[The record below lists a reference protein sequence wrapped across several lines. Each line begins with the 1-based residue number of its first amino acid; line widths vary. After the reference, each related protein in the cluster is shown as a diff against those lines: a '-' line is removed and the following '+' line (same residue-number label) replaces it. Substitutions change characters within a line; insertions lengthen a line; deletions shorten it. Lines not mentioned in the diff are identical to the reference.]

1 MKGGAADGP
10 NVGLLSGEEKAPTRR
25 EKIADLTSSFSSSF
39 SGNREPVTPPQ
50 DLVSDSPYA
59 LWQEPAVA
67 AEAGAGSDGEFAFD
81 FMNSPQPA
89 PVQTPVAPATPT
101 APVQTPVAPA
111 TQSSPVQQPAVQP
124 VVTSGP
130 PAVQQV
136 VQEPQ
141 VQSTV
146 QVVQQQVQPG
156 QLTRQQ
162 AQRARR
168 KKAQDLL
175 KETQKAVIEAAEGE
189 ADLARERAAAAAASV
204 AAAAAAAAE
213 KAEPYVKM
221 AAKLAAAGGVGTG
234 VVASGLAAAPLV
246 ATAATAAVP
255 FLVPAAV
262 GAATLAAGGVAGK
275 FAVNKTMQLGSLM
288 KKGADKKT
296 LIWAIKVLAK
306 EGWQFI
312 LPDKTVATSDKLDLA
327 LGWIEKNYKSAKEVK
342 PDQPRRDGTP
352 TPGSAKPDQP
362 RLDGTPTPGSV

>member
-1 MKGGAADGP
+1 MRGGVRGA
-10 NVGLLSGEEKAPTRR
+10 S
-25 EKIADLTSSFSSSF
+25 
-39 SGNREPVTPPQ
+39 Q
-50 DLVSDSPYA
+50 DSVSDSPYA
-59 LWQEPAVA
+59 LWQEPAV
-67 AEAGAGSDGEFAFD
+67 ETDAGAVSGGESPFD
-81 FMNSPQPA
+81 FLNNPQPAPTAAVAPATQPA

-111 TQSSPVQQPAVQP
+111 TQSSPVQQPQPAVQP
-124 VVTSGP
+124 VEASGP

-136 VQEPQ
+136 VQEPQEPQEPQ

-146 QVVQQQVQPG
+146 QVVQQQVQTG

-168 KKAQDLL
+168 KKAVDLMAL
-175 KETQKAVIEAAEGE
+175 TQAAVIEAGHGE
-189 ADLARERAAAAAASV
+189 ADLARESAV
-204 AAAAAAAAE
+204 AAAAAAT
-213 KAEPYVKM
+213 
-221 AAKLAAAGGVGTG
+221 AAA
-234 VVASGLAAAPLV
+234 AAAADKAKPYAKIGLAAAAAPL
-246 ATAATAAVP
+246 ALSAVP
-255 FLVPAAV
+255 VAAGLAGV
-262 GAATLAAGGVAGK
+262 GAGAMAGK

-342 PDQPRRDGTP
+342 PDQPRLDGTP